1 MSPKH
6 DPLRD
11 EMLDQP
17 VAYYEYKE
25 ISEVPKLPAGK
36 LCNARRTRDGEFVG
50 YCNKSSGWGTDDDGG
65 RCKLHG
71 GASPGAPEG
80 NQNAT
85 THGLTADPTKYH
97 ESLPPEE
104 REFVLDVAASIED
117 RIRDLK
123 GDVDYVDRVLARR
136 VAIKLHIVANATDYV
151 RSNGLTETVFTEDG
165 SFDKESP
172 LLPVLRQ
179 YDREIWN
186 ELRDLGLL
194 DDPES
199 KKAGALSEWRS
210 YISEA
215 ER

>member
-1 MSPKH
+1 MAH
-6 DPLRD
+6 DPIRD
-11 EMLDQP
+11 EMLDRSP
-17 VAYYEYKE
+17 AEYRGLPTD
-25 ISEVPKLPAGK
+25 EVPKLPASK
-36 LCNARRTRDGEFVG
+36 LCNARKTSDGEFRS
-50 YCNKSSGWGTDDDGG
+50 YCDQAAGWGTDNEGG
-65 RCKLHG
+65 RCKYHG

-104 REFVLDVAASIED
+104 REYVLDVSAAIED
-117 RIRDLK
+117 RIRAQK

-136 VAIKLHIVANATDYV
+136 IAIKLHIVSNATDYV
-151 RSNGLTETVFTEDG
+151 STNGLTETVFTDDG

-186 ELRDLGLL
+186 EMRDLGLL

-199 KKAGALSEWRS
+199 KKADALDEWRQ
-210 YISEA
+210 YIGSKQS
-215 ER
+215 